1 MRRALSTASLGL
13 LRGASGVVGDVFIDQ
28 GIDINEQSEDVSF
41 FDSDQ
46 LNLSISDQLT
56 MVEITANKTNIQINQ
71 NEDDVDAE

>member
-28 GIDINEQSEDVSF
+28 GIDINEQRDDVSF

-46 LNLSISDQLT
+46 LNLFISDELT
-56 MVEITANKTNIQINQ
+56 IIEIAANKTNIQINQ
-71 NEDDVDAE
+71 NGDEADAE